1 MFYFDIGHAQGKRYK
16 KYFKERIYK
25 YCNYDCN
32 AYSDNCTMKHEKEWY
47 TCDRCGEEIDM
58 LPSQQHILRRKI
70 ASPTELKM
78 MCDEKYGYLGDT
90 HLITE
95 DVISVTIVE
104 THDVKTRRF
113 DLCPRCRKDFER
125 FMRNENTN

>member
-1 MFYFDIGHAQGKRYK
+1 
-16 KYFKERIYK
+16 
-25 YCNYDCN
+25 
-32 AYSDNCTMKHEKEWY
+32 MKHEKEWY

-58 LPSQQHILRRKI
+58 IPSQQHILRRKI
-70 ASPTELKM
+70 ASTTELKM

-104 THDVKTRRF
+104 CHDVETRRF
-113 DLCPRCRKDFER
+113 DLCPKCRKNFER